1 MKFEDRLRDSAK
13 RLMEEENSRL
23 VVPKNPRG
31 NNKLNW
37 GWIATPAAAVAGIL
51 FGMSLPMMNNQE
63 NTSMMAQLRDTIF
76 LENDILDTVY
86 ITKTIEKQK
95 IVERQ
100 KIVEKVVWK
109 DRVQEQKEIAQ
120 TDIIDS
126 IDIESQCTSIACDGI
141 DYAFFRRER

>member
-51 FGMSLPMMNNQE
+51 FGMSLPMMNDTPN
-63 NTSMMAQLRDTIF
+63 NTGAVAQLRDTIF
-76 LENDILDTVY
+76 LENDMIDTVY
-86 ITKTIEKQK
+86 ITKTVVKEKR
-95 IVERQ
+95 V
-100 KIVEKVVWK
+100 KVYVNEY
-109 DRVQEQKEIAQ
+109 DGDDIAK
-120 TDIIDS
+120 TDKVDTF
-126 IDIESQCTSIACDGI
+126 DVESQCTSIACDGI

>member
-13 RLMEEENSRL
+13 RMMEEENGRL

-51 FGMSLPMMNNQE
+51 FGMSLPMMNDTPN
-63 NTSMMAQLRDTIF
+63 NTGAVAQLRDTIF
-76 LENDILDTVY
+76 LENDMIDTVY
-86 ITKTIEKQK
+86 ITKTVVKEKR
-95 IVERQ
+95 V
-100 KIVEKVVWK
+100 KVYVNEY
-109 DRVQEQKEIAQ
+109 DDIAK
-120 TDIIDS
+120 TDKVDTF
-126 IDIESQCTSIACDGI
+126 DVESQCTSIACDGI

>member
-13 RLMEEENSRL
+13 RLMKEENSQL

-31 NNKLNW
+31 KSKLNW
-37 GWIATPAAAVAGIL
+37 GWIATPAAAVVGIL
-51 FGMSLPMMNNQE
+51 FGMSLPMTKNQE
-63 NTSMMAQLRDTIF
+63 NTDLMAQLRDTVYVESDLI
-76 LENDILDTVY
+76 DTVY

-95 IVERQ
+95 VVERQ
-100 KIVEKVVWK
+100 KVVEKVVWK
-109 DRVQEQKEIAQ
+109 DRVQEIKDIAQ

-141 DYAFFRRER
+141 DYAFFRRK